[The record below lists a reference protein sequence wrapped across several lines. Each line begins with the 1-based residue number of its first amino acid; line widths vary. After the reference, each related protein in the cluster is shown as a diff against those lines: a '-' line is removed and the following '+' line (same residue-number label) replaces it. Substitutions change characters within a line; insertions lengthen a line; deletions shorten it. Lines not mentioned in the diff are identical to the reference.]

1 MFCHRRMGQNFR
13 FHHIFVW
20 HFIDERGGYL
30 GFAAQRQNSS
40 PFIDVLKV
48 KRVSM
53 CMPLNIQA
61 SLAWLGLLGLQELQG
76 LLVSLGL
83 REELETLD

>member
-1 MFCHRRMGQNFR
+1 MRQNFR
-13 FHHIFVW
+13 FQRFFVW
-20 HFIDERGGYL
+20 HFVHHWGVFL

-48 KRVSM
+48 RRVLM
-53 CMPLNIQA
+53 CMPLNIQD
-61 SLAWLGLLGLQELQG
+61 SFAWLGLLGLQELQG

-83 REELETLD
+83 REVLETLD

>member
-1 MFCHRRMGQNFR
+1 MRRNFR
-13 FHHIFVW
+13 FQRFLVW
-20 HFIDERGGYL
+20 HFVHHWGVFL

-48 KRVSM
+48 RRVSM

-61 SLAWLGLLGLQELQG
+61 SFAWLGLLGLQELQG

-83 REELETLD
+83 REVLETLD

>member
-1 MFCHRRMGQNFR
+1 MRWNFR
-13 FHHIFVW
+13 FQRFLVW
-20 HFIDERGGYL
+20 HFVHHWGVFL

-61 SLAWLGLLGLQELQG
+61 SLAWLGLLGLRELPG
-76 LLVSLGL
+76 LLVSLGF
-83 REELETLD
+83 REVLETLD

>member
-1 MFCHRRMGQNFR
+1 MRQNFR
-13 FHHIFVW
+13 FQRFFVW
-20 HFIDERGGYL
+20 HFVHHWGVFL

-53 CMPLNIQA
+53 CMPLNIQD
-61 SLAWLGLLGLQELQG
+61 SLAWLGLLALQELLG